1 MADNKDEPRLED
13 MGDIFS
19 IPTRV
24 EITER
29 PDNRAGAASQSA
41 GSADQGV
48 GESGIIQGVAT
59 GLGAAAGWQNR
70 AQKQRFDKLRMELNA
85 AATSQAETKK
95 MIEEFLKN
103 QGDPQAQSNF
113 ERAIQGAREDVTGTT
128 GRARGETYNTEEA
141 RRSQVRRGVNNPF
154 TQSAWGAT
162 DQGVLA
168 PPQVIE
174 NRTAQQ
180 AAIAAQETAKAQEGA
195 RMKYLKTLLASPV
208 TSAAD
213 YLARSRL
220 LGALSGGMTAYEAFE
235 AYQAAKEG
243 RLGDAAS
250 SGLSALGGAIS
261 MIPTVPTV
269 LAGGALAAAPYIY
282 KTLTEER
289 PQEEAYRR
297 PVTEQDVAM
306 ASRPAYGMAPSSV
319 RSLAARRGPTV
330 VAGGLPDSN

>member
-1 MADNKDEPRLED
+1 MDENKDAPKLED

-24 EITER
+24 EITEVK
-29 PDNRAGAASQSA
+29 PSSNASVSSNQS
-41 GSADQGV
+41 V
-48 GESGIIQGVAT
+48 GDSGIVQGVAT
-59 GLGAAAGWQNR
+59 AAGAMAGAQNR

-85 AATSQAETKK
+85 STTSQAETKK
-95 MIEEFLKN
+95 LLEQLVQN
-103 QGDPQAQSNF
+103 QANPQAQSNF
-113 ERAIQGAREDVTGTT
+113 ERGIQGGREDLTGTT

-141 RRSQVRRGVNNPF
+141 RRAQVRRGANNPF
-154 TQSAWGAT
+154 TQQTWGAT

-174 NRTAQQ
+174 NRVSQQ
-180 AAIAAQETAKAQEGA
+180 AATAAQEAARAQEGA
-195 RMKYLKTLLASPV
+195 RMAYLKTLLASPV
-208 TSAAD
+208 TSAAEW
-213 YLARSRL
+213 LARSKL
-220 LGALSGGMTAYEAFE
+220 LGALSGGMTAYEAYE
-235 AYQAAKEG
+235 TYQAAKEG
-243 RLGDAAS
+243 RVGDAVS
-250 SGLSALGGAIS
+250 SGLSTLGGAIS

-282 KTLTEER
+282 NTLTEER

-306 ASRPAYGMAPSSV
+306 ASRPAYGTAPSGL

-330 VAGGLPDSN
+330 FAENSQNNN